1 MDGLWSHDSDCGCR
15 DSDRGEGVVTISEF
29 TPPGIKVVAIR
40 SGKVCPEIVAGR
52 LYTVRGM
59 VINRHWKTREPDAH
73 VLFEEATR
81 PLGKRG
87 EVGYPRD
94 AFEIPSLPAVAREL
108 MAEAE

>member
-1 MDGLWSHDSDCGCR
+1 M
-15 DSDRGEGVVTISEF
+15 ISSF
-29 TPPGIKVVAIR
+29 TPPGIKVVALR

-73 VLFEEATR
+73 VLFEEVSR
-81 PLGKRG
+81 PLGKFG

-94 AFEIPSLPAVAREL
+94 PFEIPSLPTVSREL
-108 MAEAE
+108 ELAE